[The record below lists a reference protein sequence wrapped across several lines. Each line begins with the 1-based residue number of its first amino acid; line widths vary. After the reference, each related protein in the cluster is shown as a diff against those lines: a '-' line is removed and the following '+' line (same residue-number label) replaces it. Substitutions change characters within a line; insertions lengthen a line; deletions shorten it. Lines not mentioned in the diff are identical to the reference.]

1 MEYDEQKAIQY
12 IRDHSEGHANFD
24 DDQLLNVIDMIFDYY
39 DEHGL
44 LDIDV
49 DADGNSDD
57 DDDNEEAALIRH
69 AQGLGNYFIRKGYKV
84 RYPRKGEVAE
94 IIIPSDLLFL
104 PNTAELRPD
113 ASKTL
118 GLFKSLVERPQL
130 YKLLVVAHTDNTGS
144 PAYSDALTED
154 RAMAVFD
161 FLVHLAPDIANNIT
175 PYGLGFDEPFDTG
188 ATVADSNASIAGRR
202 ANRRVEIYIVP
213 TQQTIDMARNGKL

>member
-1 MEYDEQKAIQY
+1 MKPSTLLRALAL
-12 IRDHSEGHANFD
+12 SLCLAVSGAGLTAHAAPDSND
-24 DDQLLNVIDMIFDYY
+24 DLTLAQNI
-39 DEHGL
+39 
-44 LDIDV
+44 
-49 DADGNSDD
+49 ATPSAPSNAS
-57 DDDNEEAALIRH
+57 NALIRH

-104 PNTAELRPD
+104 PNTA
-113 ASKTL
+113 
-118 GLFKSLVERPQL
+118 ERPQL

>member
-1 MEYDEQKAIQY
+1 MKPSTLLRALAL
-12 IRDHSEGHANFD
+12 SLCFAVSGAGLTAHAAPDSND
-24 DDQLLNVIDMIFDYY
+24 DLTLAQNIATPSAPYN
-39 DEHGL
+39 
-44 LDIDV
+44 
-49 DADGNSDD
+49 ASN
-57 DDDNEEAALIRH
+57 ALIRH

>member
-1 MEYDEQKAIQY
+1 MKPSTLLRALAL
-12 IRDHSEGHANFD
+12 SLCLAVSGAGLTAHAAPDSND
-24 DDQLLNVIDMIFDYY
+24 DLTLAQNI
-39 DEHGL
+39 
-44 LDIDV
+44 
-49 DADGNSDD
+49 ATPSAPSNAS
-57 DDDNEEAALIRH
+57 NALIRH